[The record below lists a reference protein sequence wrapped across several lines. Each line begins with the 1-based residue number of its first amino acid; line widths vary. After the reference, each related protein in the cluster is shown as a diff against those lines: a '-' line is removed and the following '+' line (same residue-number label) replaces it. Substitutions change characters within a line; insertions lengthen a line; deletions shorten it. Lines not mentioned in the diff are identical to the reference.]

1 MRTEIMSIN
10 EMEYKIRIKIEKR
23 NDSRVSIS
31 QKSINIRV
39 PNFLS
44 REELFQEVQKM
55 KSWAKQKI
63 LENPEKFRQ
72 KLQKKYCDGQEISVG
87 NEKYL
92 LKIRYL
98 NKTGSSA
105 RIDGNTIFLSISSN
119 LNEIQKSKHISTL
132 ISRCLA
138 RKKLP
143 EVRKRIEEFN
153 AKYFNKEIKKV
164 FFKYNQSNWGSC
176 SERGNINLSTR
187 LLFAPQE
194 VFDYL
199 CIHELAHLVEQNHAE
214 QFWAMVEKA
223 MPDYK
228 EKEKWLKENGRGC
241 TF

>member
-199 CIHELAHLVEQNHAE
+199 CIHELAHLVEQNHSE

>member
-119 LNEIQKSKHISTL
+119 LNEIQKSKHIWKQLQTWA
-132 ISRCLA
+132 IY
-138 RKKLP
+138 K
-143 EVRKRIEEFN
+143 
-153 AKYFNKEIKKV
+153 
-164 FFKYNQSNWGSC
+164 
-176 SERGNINLSTR
+176 
-187 LLFAPQE
+187 
-194 VFDYL
+194 
-199 CIHELAHLVEQNHAE
+199 
-214 QFWAMVEKA
+214 QF
-223 MPDYK
+223 
-228 EKEKWLKENGRGC
+228 
-241 TF
+241 

>member
-1 MRTEIMSIN
+1 MSIN

-199 CIHELAHLVEQNHAE
+199 CIHELAHLVEQNHSE